1 MAKAAEITVDINCNL
16 QVDGETALTCLHLVQ
31 IYLNNNSDVKMSQK
45 KLENGEV
52 ELFYEPAEGVHG
64 TLPVN

>member
-16 QVDGETALTCLHLVQ
+16 QVDGKTALTCLHLVQ
-31 IYLNNNSDVKMSQK
+31 IYLNNNSDVKLSQK

-52 ELFYEPAEGVHG
+52 ELFYEPFEGVHG
-64 TLPVN
+64 TLPAY